1 MGTVPFSSRISW
13 RCADIRLR
21 AQRSIA
27 YTNLVM
33 RAAQLKGETMK
44 LVRYG
49 KPGKEKPGLVDADGR
64 IRDLSGVI
72 PDLSG
77 EHLSPKSLRKIA
89 RLRPANLPL
98 VRGKPRLG
106 SCVAQPGNFIAIGL
120 NYADH
125 AAEAGAKIPAEP
137 VIFGKAPNCIVGPND
152 DIVIPK
158 GAEKMDW
165 EIELAIVI
173 GTRASYVS
181 ERDALSHVAGYCVCN
196 DVSER
201 AFQIDRS
208 SGQWNK
214 GKGCPTFGPLGP
226 WLVTPDEVGNVQ
238 KLDLWLDVNG
248 ARQQTGN
255 TATMIFGVKTL
266 VSYVSQFMTLDPGDV
281 ITTGTPPGV
290 ALGRKP
296 PNWLKAGD
304 TISCGVEGLGQQ
316 ASRVIAWKKSA

>member
-1 MGTVPFSSRISW
+1 
-13 RCADIRLR
+13 
-21 AQRSIA
+21 
-27 YTNLVM
+27 
-33 RAAQLKGETMK
+33 MK

-49 KPGKEKPGLVDADGR
+49 KPGKEKPGLIDMDGR
-64 IRDLSGVI
+64 IRDLSEVVGDI
-72 PDLSG
+72 GGDT
-77 EHLSPKSLRKIA
+77 LSPKSLRKIA
-89 RLRPANLPL
+89 RLRPGNLPL

-106 SCVAQPGNFIAIGL
+106 SCVSRPGNFIAIGL

-137 VIFGKAPNCIVGPND
+137 IIFLKATNSVVGPND

-158 GAEKMDW
+158 GSTKTDW

-173 GTRASYVS
+173 GTGGSHIA
-181 ERDALSHVAGYCVCN
+181 ERNALEHVAGYCVCN

-201 AFQIDRS
+201 EYQIERS
-208 SGQWNK
+208 SGQWDK

-226 WLVTPDEVGNVQ
+226 WLVTPDEIGNVQ

-255 TATMIFGVKTL
+255 TTTMIFGVKHL
-266 VSYVSQFMTLDPGDV
+266 VSYVSRFMKLEPGDV

-296 PNWLKAGD
+296 PNYLRAGD
-304 TISCGVEGLGQQ
+304 TISCGIDGLGAQ
-316 ASRVIAWKKSA
+316 ASRVVAWKKEV

>member
-1 MGTVPFSSRISW
+1 
-13 RCADIRLR
+13 
-21 AQRSIA
+21 
-27 YTNLVM
+27 
-33 RAAQLKGETMK
+33 MK

-49 KPGKEKPGLVDADGR
+49 KAGKEKPGLIDMDGR
-64 IRDLSGVI
+64 IRDLSEVVGDI
-72 PDLSG
+72 GGDT
-77 EHLSPKSLRKIA
+77 LSPKSLRKIA
-89 RLRPANLPL
+89 RLRPGNLPL

-106 SCVAQPGNFIAIGL
+106 SCISRPGNFIAIGL

-137 VIFGKAPNCIVGPND
+137 IIFLKATNSVVGPND

-158 GAEKMDW
+158 GSTKTDW

-173 GTRASYVS
+173 GTGGSYIA
-181 ERDALSHVAGYCVCN
+181 EKNALEHVAGYCVCN

-201 AFQIDRS
+201 EYQIERS
-208 SGQWNK
+208 SGQWDK

-226 WLVTPDEVGNVQ
+226 WLVTPDEIKDVQ

-255 TATMIFGVKTL
+255 TTTMIFGVKHL
-266 VSYVSQFMTLDPGDV
+266 VSYVSRFMKLEPGDV

-296 PNWLKAGD
+296 PNYLVAGD
-304 TISCGVEGLGQQ
+304 TISCGIEGLGSQ
-316 ASRVIAWKKSA
+316 ASRVVAWKKEV

>member
-1 MGTVPFSSRISW
+1 
-13 RCADIRLR
+13 
-21 AQRSIA
+21 
-27 YTNLVM
+27 
-33 RAAQLKGETMK
+33 MK

-49 KPGKEKPGLVDADGR
+49 KPGKEKPGLIDMDGR
-64 IRDLSGVI
+64 IRDLSEVVGDI
-72 PDLSG
+72 GGDT
-77 EHLSPKSLRKIA
+77 LSPKSLRKLA
-89 RLRPANLPL
+89 RLRPGNLPL

-106 SCVAQPGNFIAIGL
+106 SCVSRPGNFIAIGL

-137 VIFGKAPNCIVGPND
+137 IVFMKATNSVIGPND

-158 GAEKMDW
+158 GSTKTDW

-173 GTRASYVS
+173 GTGGSYIA
-181 ERDALSHVAGYCVCN
+181 ERSAMEHVAGFCVCN

-201 AFQIDRS
+201 EYQIERS
-208 SGQWNK
+208 SGQWDK

-226 WLVTPDEVGNVQ
+226 WLVTPDELGNVQ

-248 ARQQTGN
+248 ERQQTGN
-255 TATMIFGVKTL
+255 TSTMIFNVKHL
-266 VSYVSQFMTLDPGDV
+266 VSYVSRFMKLEPGDV

-296 PNWLKAGD
+296 PNYLRAGD
-304 TISCGVEGLGQQ
+304 TISCGIEGLGSQ
-316 ASRVIAWKKSA
+316 ASRVIAWKKGM

>member
-1 MGTVPFSSRISW
+1 
-13 RCADIRLR
+13 
-21 AQRSIA
+21 
-27 YTNLVM
+27 
-33 RAAQLKGETMK
+33 MK

-49 KPGKEKPGLVDADGR
+49 KAGKEKPGLIDMDGR
-64 IRDLSGVI
+64 IRDLSEVVGDI
-72 PDLSG
+72 GGDT
-77 EHLSPKSLRKIA
+77 LSPKSLRKIA
-89 RLRPANLPL
+89 RLRPGNLPL

-106 SCVAQPGNFIAIGL
+106 SCISRPGNFMAIGL

-137 VIFGKAPNCIVGPND
+137 IIFLKATNSVVGPND

-158 GAEKMDW
+158 GSTKTDW

-173 GTRASYVS
+173 GTGGSYIA
-181 ERDALSHVAGYCVCN
+181 EKNALEHVAGYCVCN

-201 AFQIDRS
+201 EYQIERS
-208 SGQWNK
+208 SGQWDK

-226 WLVTPDEVGNVQ
+226 WLVTPDEIKDVQ

-255 TATMIFGVKTL
+255 TTTMIFGVKHL
-266 VSYVSQFMTLDPGDV
+266 VSYVSRFMKLEPGDV

-296 PNWLKAGD
+296 PNYLRAGD
-304 TISCGVEGLGQQ
+304 TISCGIDGLGVQ
-316 ASRVIAWKKSA
+316 ASRVVAWKKEV

>member
-1 MGTVPFSSRISW
+1 
-13 RCADIRLR
+13 
-21 AQRSIA
+21 
-27 YTNLVM
+27 
-33 RAAQLKGETMK
+33 MK

-49 KPGKEKPGLVDADGR
+49 KPGKEKPGLIDMDGR
-64 IRDLSGVI
+64 IRDLSEVVGDI
-72 PDLSG
+72 GGDT
-77 EHLSPKSLRKIA
+77 LSPKSLRKIA
-89 RLRPANLPL
+89 RLRPGNLPL

-106 SCVAQPGNFIAIGL
+106 SCVSRPGNFIAIGL

-137 VIFGKAPNCIVGPND
+137 IIFLKATNCVVGPND

-158 GAEKMDW
+158 GSTKTDW

-173 GTRASYVS
+173 GTGGSHIA
-181 ERDALSHVAGYCVCN
+181 ERNALEHVAGYCVCN

-201 AFQIDRS
+201 EYQIERS
-208 SGQWNK
+208 SGQWDK

-226 WLVTPDEVGNVQ
+226 WLVTPDEIGNVQ

-255 TATMIFGVKTL
+255 TTTMIFGVKHL
-266 VSYVSQFMTLDPGDV
+266 VSYVSRFMKLEPGDV

-296 PNWLKAGD
+296 PNYLRAGD
-304 TISCGVEGLGQQ
+304 TISCGIDGLGAQ
-316 ASRVIAWKKSA
+316 ASRVVAWKKDL

>member
-1 MGTVPFSSRISW
+1 
-13 RCADIRLR
+13 
-21 AQRSIA
+21 
-27 YTNLVM
+27 
-33 RAAQLKGETMK
+33 MK

-49 KPGKEKPGLVDADGR
+49 KPGKEKPGLIDMDGR
-64 IRDLSGVI
+64 IRDLSEVVGDI
-72 PDLSG
+72 GGDT
-77 EHLSPKSLRKIA
+77 LSPKSLRKIA
-89 RLRPANLPL
+89 RLRPGNLPL

-106 SCVAQPGNFIAIGL
+106 SCVSRPGNFIAIGL

-137 VIFGKAPNCIVGPND
+137 IIFLKATNSVVGPND

-158 GAEKMDW
+158 GSTKTDW

-173 GTRASYVS
+173 GTGGSHIA
-181 ERDALSHVAGYCVCN
+181 ERNALEHVAGYCVCN

-201 AFQIDRS
+201 EYQIERS
-208 SGQWNK
+208 SGQWDK

-226 WLVTPDEVGNVQ
+226 WLVTPDEIGNVQ

-255 TATMIFGVKTL
+255 TTTMIFGVKHL
-266 VSYVSQFMTLDPGDV
+266 VSYVSRFMKLEPGDV

-296 PNWLKAGD
+296 PNYLRAGD
-304 TISCGVEGLGQQ
+304 TISCGIDGLGAQ
-316 ASRVIAWKKSA
+316 ASRVVAWKKDL

>member
-1 MGTVPFSSRISW
+1 M
-13 RCADIRLR
+13 
-21 AQRSIA
+21 
-27 YTNLVM
+27 N
-33 RAAQLKGETMK
+33 MK

-49 KPGKEKPGLVDADGR
+49 KPGKEKPGLIDMDGR
-64 IRDLSGVI
+64 IRDLSEVVGDI
-72 PDLSG
+72 GGDT
-77 EHLSPKSLRKIA
+77 LSPKSLRKIA
-89 RLRPANLPL
+89 RLRPGNLPL

-106 SCVAQPGNFIAIGL
+106 SCVSRPGNFIAIGL

-137 VIFGKAPNCIVGPND
+137 IIFLKATNCVVGPND

-158 GAEKMDW
+158 GSTKTDW

-173 GTRASYVS
+173 GTGGSHIA
-181 ERDALSHVAGYCVCN
+181 ERNALEHVAGYCVCN

-201 AFQIDRS
+201 EYQIERS
-208 SGQWNK
+208 SGQWDK

-226 WLVTPDEVGNVQ
+226 WLVTPDEIGNVQ

-255 TATMIFGVKTL
+255 TTTMIFGVKHL
-266 VSYVSQFMTLDPGDV
+266 VSYVSRFMKLEPGDV

-296 PNWLKAGD
+296 PNYLRAGD
-304 TISCGVEGLGQQ
+304 TISCGIDGLGAQ
-316 ASRVIAWKKSA
+316 ASRVVAWKKDL

>member
-1 MGTVPFSSRISW
+1 
-13 RCADIRLR
+13 
-21 AQRSIA
+21 
-27 YTNLVM
+27 
-33 RAAQLKGETMK
+33 MK

-49 KPGKEKPGLVDADGR
+49 KAGKEKPGLIDMDGR
-64 IRDLSGVI
+64 IRDLSEVVGDI
-72 PDLSG
+72 GGDT
-77 EHLSPKSLRKIA
+77 LSPKSLRKIA
-89 RLRPANLPL
+89 RLRPGNLPL

-106 SCVAQPGNFIAIGL
+106 SCISRPGNFIAIGL

-137 VIFGKAPNCIVGPND
+137 IIFLKATNSVVGPND

-158 GAEKMDW
+158 GSTKTDW

-173 GTRASYVS
+173 GTGGSYIA
-181 ERDALSHVAGYCVCN
+181 EKNALEHVAGYCVCN

-201 AFQIDRS
+201 EYQIERS
-208 SGQWNK
+208 SGQWDK

-226 WLVTPDEVGNVQ
+226 WLVTPDEIKDVQ

-255 TATMIFGVKTL
+255 TTTMIFGVKHL
-266 VSYVSQFMTLDPGDV
+266 VSYVSRFMKLEPGDV

-296 PNWLKAGD
+296 PNYLRAGD
-304 TISCGVEGLGQQ
+304 TISCGIDGLGVQ
-316 ASRVIAWKKSA
+316 ASRVVAWKKEV

>member
-1 MGTVPFSSRISW
+1 
-13 RCADIRLR
+13 
-21 AQRSIA
+21 
-27 YTNLVM
+27 
-33 RAAQLKGETMK
+33 MK

-49 KPGKEKPGLVDADGR
+49 KPGKEKPGLIDMDGR
-64 IRDLSGVI
+64 IRDLSEVVGDI
-72 PDLSG
+72 GGDT
-77 EHLSPKSLRKIA
+77 LSPKGLRKIA
-89 RLRPANLPL
+89 RLRPGNLPL

-106 SCVAQPGNFIAIGL
+106 SCVARPGNFIAIGL

-137 VIFGKAPNCIVGPND
+137 IIFLKATNSVIGPND
-152 DIVIPK
+152 DIMIPK
-158 GAEKMDW
+158 GSTKTDW

-173 GTRASYVS
+173 GTGGSYIP
-181 ERDALSHVAGYCVCN
+181 EKNALEHVAGYCVCN

-201 AFQIDRS
+201 EYQIERS
-208 SGQWNK
+208 SGQWDK

-226 WLVTPDEVGNVQ
+226 WLVTPDEIKDVQ

-255 TATMIFGVKTL
+255 TKTMIFGVKHL
-266 VSYVSQFMTLDPGDV
+266 VSYVSRFMKLEPGDV

-296 PNWLKAGD
+296 PNYLVAGD
-304 TISCGVEGLGQQ
+304 TISCGIDGLGSQ
-316 ASRVIAWKKSA
+316 ASRVVAWKKEV

>member
-1 MGTVPFSSRISW
+1 
-13 RCADIRLR
+13 
-21 AQRSIA
+21 
-27 YTNLVM
+27 
-33 RAAQLKGETMK
+33 MK

-49 KPGKEKPGLVDADGR
+49 KPGKEKPGLIDMDGR
-64 IRDLSGVI
+64 IRDLSEVGGDI
-72 PDLSG
+72 GG
-77 EHLSPKSLRKIA
+77 ETLSPKSLRKIA
-89 RLRPANLPL
+89 RLRPGNLPL

-106 SCVAQPGNFIAIGL
+106 SCVSRPGNFIAIGL

-137 VIFGKAPNCIVGPND
+137 IVFMKATNCVVGPND

-158 GAEKMDW
+158 GSTKTDW
-165 EIELAIVI
+165 EVELAIVI
-173 GTRASYVS
+173 GTGGSHIA
-181 ERDALSHVAGYCVCN
+181 ERNALEHVAGFCVCN

-201 AFQIDRS
+201 EYQIERAG
-208 SGQWNK
+208 GQWDK

-226 WLVTPDEVGNVQ
+226 WLVTPDEIANVQ

-255 TATMIFGVKTL
+255 TATMIFGVKHL
-266 VSYVSQFMTLDPGDV
+266 VSYVSRFMKLEPGDV

-296 PNWLKAGD
+296 PNYLRAGD
-304 TISCGVEGLGQQ
+304 TVSCGIDGLGVQ
-316 ASRVIAWKKSA
+316 ASRVVAWKKEV